1 MVTEALS
8 IVMVSLGILATTLVI
23 LPAVWGKYKTLRG
36 EVAVAAWR
44 SGTKLALPAMS
55 FIIFTIYAFLLPYS
69 LKGIEDAQWL
79 LSYFEILQRFIV
91 VGFMLILLYILGRRL
106 WSARRT
112 RRKSNSLKKEGV
124 LNPQLDSARKVLIS
138 TVSLGCCSLATL
150 SCLLAMLQ
158 SVPLALGMEVDSAGS
173 EVLSQ
178 GILIYSSALL
188 LAISLLTY
196 ALVFVI
202 EVSVYET
209 EVEEE

>member
-138 TVSLGCCSLATL
+138 TVSLGCCSLGCVDISHLPPVIPSEARNLKSVNGVCATIL
-150 SCLLAMLQ
+150 
-158 SVPLALGMEVDSAGS
+158 DS
-173 EVLSQ
+173 
-178 GILIYSSALL
+178 
-188 LAISLLTY
+188 SLRC
-196 ALVFVI
+196 APFRM
-202 EVSVYET
+202 T
-209 EVEEE
+209 E